1 MCIYTGK
8 YIYIYT
14 HIHRTL
20 KAPNP
25 KADKLKG

>member
-8 YIYIYT
+8 YIYIY
-14 HIHRTL
+14 IHRTL

>member
-1 MCIYTGK
+1 MYVLQVN
-8 YIYIYT
+8 IYIYT